1 MKKIEP
7 YVRTWYDNFEHG
19 KITGVRCQDCGA
31 VEYPPV
37 PICNA
42 CGKFDMEWIEMKGTA
57 TMISVTESPMP
68 SPFFPDAGPLIGG
81 YITMDEGPTFM
92 SWLVGVPPEERTSL
106 FDRIPFKVE
115 AEFYQHEGYQYPVF
129 HIKAD

>member
-1 MKKIEP
+1 MGPVEVVLLDRIGEP
-7 YVRTWYDNFEHG
+7 SER
-19 KITGVRCQDCGA
+19 
-31 VEYPPV
+31 
-37 PICNA
+37 
-42 CGKFDMEWIEMKGTA
+42 
-57 TMISVTESPMP
+57 SLVTESPMP